1 MVLTPFILSLLLPFV
16 FASFFVLIHFFLY
29 TLQMNYAYFSK
40 DGRLRFTFLFLTLPP
55 LCFGLCGHF
64 TLCFTAWKISGLF
77 TFLIL
82 TIPLPLVLAHVITL
96 QFTLYLCEVD
106 RFTSPLLTILL
117 PFAHAVIL
125 QYTLYL
131 SLLLVG

>member
-1 MVLTPFILSLLLPFV
+1 MVTLHYALLLGG
-16 FASFFVLIHFFLY
+16 SY
-29 TLQMNYAYFSK
+29 
-40 DGRLRFTFLFLTLPP
+40 
-55 LCFGLCGHF
+55 
-64 TLCFTAWKISGLF
+64 

-82 TIPLPLVLAHVITL
+82 IIPLPLALANVIITL

>member
-1 MVLTPFILSLLLPFV
+1 MVLFWPLWSLYIMLYCLEDKWLIYTFI
-16 FASFFVLIHFFLY
+16 
-29 TLQMNYAYFSK
+29 
-40 DGRLRFTFLFLTLPP
+40 
-55 LCFGLCGHF
+55 
-64 TLCFTAWKISGLF
+64 
-77 TFLIL
+77 IL